1 MKTNRK
7 GFTLVELLVVIAVI
21 GILIA
26 LLLPAVQAARESSR
40 RAQCV
45 NNLKQ
50 FGLAMHNYHDV
61 FKALPPAGFLDAG
74 LNPGPTGLFSADI
87 LDWSEQARL
96 LPYFEQQNL
105 SNLFNFNLTW
115 DNPVNLAG
123 ALVSVPIF
131 KCPSD
136 SGMMI
141 PAGIGS
147 QCNYYGNYGYNILR
161 GQPTWPQFAGT
172 PNATMPAPNGAFPFG
187 VAVKFADIRDGLS
200 QTAAFSEMITGDF
213 NNGIITPASDNFVSY
228 ASPGPFTPN
237 DAYLMCMQV
246 DTTTL
251 ASQMWSN
258 TGAPWTSETGS
269 NTVYVHAAPPN
280 TQSCGFLMVS
290 RFESCAS
297 SYHPGGVNLLLCDG
311 SVKFVTNGVDLPAWW
326 AIGSRSGGEAM
337 QVP

>member
-1 MKTNRK
+1 MRSKQN
-7 GFTLVELLVVIAVI
+7 GFTLVELLVVIAII

-26 LLLPAVQAARESSR
+26 LLLPAIQAARESSR
-40 RAQCV
+40 RSQCV

-50 FGLAMHNYHDV
+50 FGIAMHNYHDV

-74 LNPGPTGLFSADI
+74 LSSGPTGLNSADI

-123 ALVSVPIF
+123 AQVSVPIF

-136 SGMMI
+136 PGLMI
-141 PAGIGS
+141 PPGTGS
-147 QCNYYGNYGYNILR
+147 RCNYYGNYGYNILR

-172 PNATMPAPNGAFPFG
+172 PNATMPAPNGPFPFG
-187 VAVKFADIRDGLS
+187 VAVPFADIRDGLS
-200 QTAAFSEMITGDF
+200 QTAAFSEMISGDF
-213 NNGIITPASDNFVSY
+213 NNGISTPESDNFVSF
-228 ASPGPFTPN
+228 ANPVTAN
-237 DAYLMCMQV
+237 DAYTMCMQL
-246 DTTTL
+246 DPTNL
-251 ASQMWSN
+251 ANQMWSN

-280 TQSCGFLMVS
+280 TRSCGFLAVS

-297 SYHPGGVNLLLCDG
+297 SYHPGGVNVLICDS
-311 SVKFVTNGVDLPAWW
+311 SVKFVINEVDLPTWW
-326 AIGSRSGGEAM
+326 AVGSRSGKEALQM
-337 QVP
+337 P

>member
-1 MKTNRK
+1 MKPNRQ
-7 GFTLVELLVVIAVI
+7 GFTLVELLVVIAII

-40 RAQCV
+40 RTKCV

-50 FGLAMHNYHDV
+50 LGVAMHHYHDV
-61 FKALPPAGFLDAG
+61 FRTLPPAGFLDAG
-74 LNPGPTGLFSADI
+74 LSSGPTGLNSADI

-105 SNLFNFNLTW
+105 SNMFNFNLTW

-123 ALVSVPIF
+123 AQVNVPIF
-131 KCPSD
+131 RCPSD
-136 SGMMI
+136 AAMAI
-141 PAGIGS
+141 PPGVGS
-147 QCNYYGNYGYNILR
+147 ACNYYGNYGNNILR

-172 PNATMPAPNGAFPFG
+172 PNAAMQAPNGAFPFG
-187 VAVKFADIRDGLS
+187 VAVQFADILDGLS
-200 QTAAFSEMITGDF
+200 QTAAFSEMDTGDF
-213 NNGIITPASDNFVSY
+213 NNGISTPTSDNFVSF
-228 ASPGPFTPN
+228 ASPVTAN
-237 DAYLMCMQV
+237 DAYVMCMQL
-246 DTTTL
+246 DPTNL
-251 ASQMWSN
+251 ANQMWSN

-280 TQSCGFLMVS
+280 TRSCGFLAVS

-297 SYHPGGVNLLLCDG
+297 SYHPGGVNVLLCDG
-311 SVKFVTNGVDLPAWW
+311 AVKFVTNGVDLPTWW
-326 AIGSRSGGEAM
+326 AIGSRKGQEAM